1 VTFIDDHSRWTLVSF
16 LKQKSEVFKK
26 FKVMTKIQMRHKMKC
41 FRCDNGGEFNQF
53 HIENGILKQLIVP
66 CTLQQN
72 GFAKKK
78 NCILVESAR
87 SITFSVVKCF
97 GQKP

>member
-1 VTFIDDHSRWTLVSF
+1 MTFIDDHSRWTLVSF

-53 HIENGILKQLIVP
+53 HIENGILKQLIV
-66 CTLQQN
+66 LALFN
-72 GFAKKK
+72 KMGLLRKRIVF
-78 NCILVESAR
+78 
-87 SITFSVVKCF
+87 
-97 GQKP
+97 